1 MIEFYWDGELI
12 SRHRTKEKAF
22 SKAYEYHKKQGFKC
36 RLGMSD
42 FRDTKTGSDYGL
54 FAEFHAWF
62 YAPLVFFEK
71 ESLFLD
77 SHSES
82 LFEFDDY

>member
-1 MIEFYWDGELI
+1 MIEFYWDGKLI

-22 SKAYEYHKKQGFKC
+22 EKAFQYHKKQGFKC

-42 FRDTKTGSDYGL
+42 FRDTKNNSYGL
-54 FAEFHAWF
+54 FHEFYSWF

-71 ESLFLD
+71 ECLLLD

-82 LFEFDDY
+82 LLEFDDL

>member
-1 MIEFYWDGELI
+1 MIEFYWDGRLI
-12 SRHRTKEKAF
+12 SRHKIKEKAF
-22 SKAYEYHKKQGFKC
+22 EKAYEYHKKNGFNC

-42 FRDTKTGSDYGL
+42 FRDTKSSDCDL
-54 FAEFHAWF
+54 FGEFYSWF

-82 LFEFDDY
+82 LFEFNDQ